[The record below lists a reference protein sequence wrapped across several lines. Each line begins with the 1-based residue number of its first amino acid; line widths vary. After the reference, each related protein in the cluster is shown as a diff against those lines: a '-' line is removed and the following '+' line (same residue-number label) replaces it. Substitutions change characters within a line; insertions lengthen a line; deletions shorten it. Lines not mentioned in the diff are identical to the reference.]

1 MDDADAFMIEFKGEI
16 LTVTSM
22 YDDEGNEVTDR
33 AEARRFGVIRENG
46 KEALLR
52 LPPTNN
58 LEKVA
63 RQ

>member
-1 MDDADAFMIEFKGEI
+1 MIEMPSGEI
-16 LTVTSM
+16 VTVYAM

-52 LPPTNN
+52 LPHPETN
-58 LEKVA
+58 LTKIE